1 MARSSWGSKR
11 QRSKGVWELRYT
23 VNGKQQSKT
32 FKGTAKQ
39 ADAELARLR
48 VLHEDAKAP
57 CDASTTI
64 GTFFWGDFIPECEQR
79 VEVGSMARSTLS
91 GYIRAYTASIEEP
104 FADTP
109 LGSLAYRDVQD
120 LLLGMTRGKAQ
131 HAKSLLSIVMQ
142 RATDKGAIENNVMR
156 RRFIMP
162 TMTSGRERTK
172 DVYSTKELEQ
182 IFEECRGEI
191 WEGAFILGAFGG
203 GQRAEVMGVKP
214 HEADFAE
221 DGAGD
226 VWAVVPVNRGV
237 HLLDGEVVVEEHAK
251 NNARE
256 DVMVIPPPYSLRLRQ
271 LVRAALKRG
280 DEWLMDDGFGEPTDP
295 EAMTRAYGSWLARS
309 NHRYVPF
316 GNLRNAYSTM
326 LHAKGVPGD
335 MVSKLMRHASP
346 ITDQRFY
353 NRPGPEERIEVLRS
367 EEHTSELQSPS

>member
-23 VNGKQQSKT
+23 VDGEQRSKT
-32 FKGTAKQ
+32 IRGTAKQ

-48 VLHEDAKAP
+48 VLYEDAKAP

-64 GTFFWGDFIPECEQR
+64 GAFFWGDFVPECEQR
-79 VEVGSMARSTLS
+79 IEVGSMARTTLS
-91 GYIRAYTASIEEP
+91 GYIRIYTASIEEA

-109 LGSLAYRDVQD
+109 LGSLTYREVQD
-120 LLLGMTRGKAQ
+120 LLLGMTKGKAQ

-142 RATDKGAIENNVMR
+142 RATDKGAIEGNVMR
-156 RRFIMP
+156 RRFILP
-162 TMTSGRERTK
+162 TATSGRGRTK

-191 WEGAFILGAFGG
+191 WESAFILGAFGG

-214 HEADFAE
+214 HEVEFVE
-221 DGAGD
+221 DVAGD
-226 VWAVVPVNRGV
+226 VWAVVPVKRGV
-237 HLLDGEVVVEEHAK
+237 HLLDGEVVVEDHAK
-251 NNARE
+251 NEARE

-271 LVRAALKRG
+271 LVRAAMRQG
-280 DEWLMDDGFGEPTDP
+280 DEWLMDDGFGSPTDP
-295 EAMTRAYGSWLARS
+295 EAMTRAYRSWLARS
-309 NHRYVPF
+309 SHRYVPF

-335 MVSKLMRHASP
+335 MVSKLMRHTSP

-353 NRPGPEERIEVLRS
+353 NRPGPEERIKVLGRVFGES
-367 EEHTSELQSPS
+367 SGQVVP